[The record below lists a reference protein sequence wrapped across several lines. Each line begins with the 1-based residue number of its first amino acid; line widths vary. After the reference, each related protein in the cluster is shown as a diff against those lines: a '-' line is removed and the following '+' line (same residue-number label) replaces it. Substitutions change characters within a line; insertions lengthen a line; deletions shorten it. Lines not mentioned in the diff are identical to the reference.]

1 MRQRGHLGLCEGV
14 KMSWGSEAN
23 SEAKSARGETG
34 NGRTEGEGE
43 EAERPQDTHEE
54 QTLQYLTSTA
64 RTNCGSYFTSLL

>member
-1 MRQRGHLGLCEGV
+1 MGLCEGV

-23 SEAKSARGETG
+23 SELSCE
-34 NGRTEGEGE
+34 GRNWEWENRREGE

>member
-14 KMSWGSEAN
+14 KMSWG

-43 EAERPQDTHEE
+43 EAERPQDTRG
-54 QTLQYLTSTA
+54 TDTA
-64 RTNCGSYFTSLL
+64 ILNVNGKN